1 MKHSKLNKHYIM
13 SFDFIDL
20 KNVENL
26 IEIRQLVGVSFC
38 RFNCMEILFVYVN
51 HLICKRV
58 NYIFNS
64 F

>member
-1 MKHSKLNKHYIM
+1 M

-20 KNVENL
+20 KHVEYL
-26 IEIRQLVGVSFC
+26 TEIRQLVGVDIF
-38 RFNCMEILFVYVN
+38 RFNYMEILFVYVN

-64 F
+64 